1 MNKLDPKFY
10 LPDFQPGRKCP
21 LLPSKKELYEIGTS
35 NLRRIAGLLF
45 RQIAELDLKIA
56 RLLLAHDAIKAMSTE
71 NIKTYV
77 PLGDN
82 MQPLPAGKC
91 SWHAVPL
98 PSTYDAAEEACH
110 FGNDIA
116 SWCSDNCLQHKC
128 SNIFNADGVKVGRCA
143 VACNDQHSKYA
154 HSEKDCVMTD
164 PKHKSECVKHLKGLL
179 DSYAECRKNLNDYC
193 DLLTRVAFQEAEPRP
208 LIPIWRS
215 SDDFHPGEEVAA
227 YGNIRIGV
235 NGFIPGY
242 VSATGKNDKYDTV
255 TVTFL
260 DGNLHSYQACDP
272 RLISIDD
279 ALFLSRNHDYLKL
292 WASIY
297 DTQTH
302 GGITQVC
309 GSIVAEKVIEAY
321 SNLNVTALFEAFD
334 ITPLFRNYGTT
345 ATPTPTSTV
354 TKEEPGDTK

>member
-1 MNKLDPKFY
+1 MNKLDPKLF
-10 LPDFQPGRKCP
+10 LPVFQPGHECP
-21 LLPSKKELYEIGTS
+21 SLPSEKELYEIGTS
-35 NLRRIAGLLF
+35 NLRRIARLLF
-45 RQIAELDLKIA
+45 RQIGELDLKIA
-56 RLLLAHDAIKAMSTE
+56 RLLPAHDAIEAVSTE
-71 NIKTYV
+71 DIKTYV
-77 PLGDN
+77 PLDDN

-98 PSTYDAAEEACH
+98 LGTYGTDEGTCH
-110 FGNDIA
+110 FGSDIA
-116 SWCSDNCLQHKC
+116 SWCSDNCLQHKR
-128 SNIFNADGVKVGRCA
+128 SSIFNADGVKVGRCA
-143 VACNDQHSKYA
+143 VTYNDQHSKYA
-154 HSEKDCVMTD
+154 HSEKDCMMTD
-164 PKHKSECVKHLKGLL
+164 LKHRSECAKHLKGLL
-179 DSYAECRKNLNDYC
+179 DSYTEYRKNLNDYY

-215 SDDFHPGEEVAA
+215 SDDFHLGEEVAA

-235 NGFIPGY
+235 NGFIPGH
-242 VSATGKNDKYDTV
+242 VSATDKYDTV

-260 DGNLHSYQACDP
+260 DGNLHNYQACDP

-302 GGITQVC
+302 GDISQVC

-321 SNLNVTALFEAFD
+321 GNLNVTALFEAFD